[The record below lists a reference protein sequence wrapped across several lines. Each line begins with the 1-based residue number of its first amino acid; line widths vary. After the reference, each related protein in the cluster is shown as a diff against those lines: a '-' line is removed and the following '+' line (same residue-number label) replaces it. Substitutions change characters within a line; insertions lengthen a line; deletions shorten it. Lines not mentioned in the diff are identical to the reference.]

1 MTTTSLI
8 ALNAA
13 LGAALVLGL
22 LRLLAH
28 GILSDRTAAAAPVA
42 AVRPLADDELQELA
56 A

>member
-1 MTTTSLI
+1 MTTITYI

-13 LGAALVLGL
+13 LGTSVVVGL

-28 GILSDRTAAAAPVA
+28 GIASGRHAVEAELRELPARESDS
-42 AVRPLADDELQELA
+42 LA